1 MFINLALT
9 FYLQACYKFLL
20 ARVVL
25 SFGGKVRLLLY
36 VSAGWRKGRLLPEKY
51 PSLPLRF

>member
-25 SFGGKVRLLLY
+25 LFGGKVRLLLY
-36 VSAGWRKGRLLPEKY
+36 VSAGWGGGAFSRKSSPL
-51 PSLPLRF
+51 SLRF